1 MENKED
7 KIRLIAIVVGV
18 LLIGISSILMF
29 SNYNDKKEKKRQK
42 EPYNPNEVITDSL
55 TYSFLKLDEKKENFV
70 YSPLSIKYALS
81 MLNEGAGGNTKEE
94 LDKVLGDNTLTK
106 YKNIDKVLSLANS
119 IFIRDVYEDVVKE
132 SYTNTLKEKY
142 NAEVFIDAFKSA
154 DKINKWI
161 EDKTFGIIKNML
173 SDDLVTDPDVKVIL
187 VNALAIDMKW
197 QYEFLN
203 ENTRKANF
211 KVDEK
216 VLDVA
221 MMHMTVD
228 SGLLDY
234 VNEEDVKAV
243 ALPLREYEG
252 VQLEF
257 IAVMP
262 ENESL
267 HDYVVADNFD
277 ENITTV
283 LSKLG
288 SESGK
293 DLLISI
299 PKFDFEYKLSLVD
312 NLLTLGVKDV
322 FSFGTADLTKIAD
335 VREEGKNLYVSEVL
349 HKAKIE
355 FSEAGIKAAAATVI
369 IMKDSAAIEEQPR
382 EKININF
389 DKPFMFIIRDKETKE
404 VWFVG
409 TVYEPLLWENVKGNY
424 DYR

>member
-7 KIRLIAIVVGV
+7 KIRLIAIIVGV
-18 LLIGISSILMF
+18 LLIGLSSILMF
-29 SNYNDKKEKKRQK
+29 SNYNDKKEKKRKK

-293 DLLISI
+293 DLSISI

>member
-7 KIRLIAIVVGV
+7 KIRLIAIIVGV
-18 LLIGISSILMF
+18 LLIGLSSILMF

-106 YKNIDKVLSLANS
+106 YNNIDKVLSLANS

-173 SDDLVTDPDVKVIL
+173 SDDIVTDPDVKVIL

-293 DLLISI
+293 DLSISI

>member
-1 MENKED
+1 MKNKED
-7 KIRLIAIVVGV
+7 KIRLIAIIVGV
-18 LLIGISSILMF
+18 LLIGLSSILMF

-293 DLLISI
+293 DLSISI

>member
-7 KIRLIAIVVGV
+7 KIRLIAIIVGV

-119 IFIRDVYEDVVKE
+119 IFIRDVYEDVVEE

-293 DLLISI
+293 DLSISI

>member
-7 KIRLIAIVVGV
+7 KIRLIAIIVGV
-18 LLIGISSILMF
+18 LLIGLSSILMF
-29 SNYNDKKEKKRQK
+29 SNYNDKKEKKRKK

-106 YKNIDKVLSLANS
+106 YNNIDKVLSLANS

-173 SDDLVTDPDVKVIL
+173 SDDIVTDPDVKVIL

-197 QYEFLN
+197 KYEFLN
-203 ENTRKANF
+203 ENTSKANF

-293 DLLISI
+293 DLSISI

>member
-7 KIRLIAIVVGV
+7 KIRLIAIIVGV
-18 LLIGISSILMF
+18 LLIGLSSILMF
-29 SNYNDKKEKKRQK
+29 SNYNDKKEKKRKK

-173 SDDLVTDPDVKVIL
+173 SDDIVTDPDVKVIL

-228 SGLLDY
+228 SSLLDY

-293 DLLISI
+293 DLSISI

>member
-293 DLLISI
+293 DLSISI